1 MDCVSTS
8 FEGHSTGYRIAFK
21 VSAVFVV
28 VVVVVVALIYS
39 SGGGGSSINL

>member
-28 VVVVVVALIYS
+28 VVVVALIYS
-39 SGGGGSSINL
+39 SGGGSSSINL